1 METASLQ
8 YSVKI
13 NSLRKAVKR
22 KLATAAAR
30 AAAATTPKP
39 KPKPRGRIKQP
50 RRSAAKSTPVAAAA
64 ATTTKK
70 GESAKSSS
78 GRGSAEKLPYKRTA
92 RQMAKVR
99 FVKKEDYENEK
110 AALKWATK
118 EFAKEQKAAIVAGGA
133 YAKRSSKTIAA
144 EANAQYGT
152 AISSRNVTRLVKAGV
167 VGTSPPRPGR
177 PRSHPTALTDSVHA
191 QMQLRQLDGSGGM
204 TSTEIMGSL
213 QDAARTEKTLVK
225 IWDEFILRSR
235 RGQTAFSDVRYNFDL
250 LLSPLSSPDLSP
262 PSLSSTGS
270 RVKYPSPNS
279 KLGQVSTY
287 TLYLL
292 RLVWNTRWR
301 AEYAIH
307 SSQSAFTS
315 RY

>member
-1 METASLQ
+1 LLTPPTPLSLPTPNQVLHKGKSVETASLQ

-30 AAAATTPKP
+30 AAAATTP

-213 QDAARTEKTLVK
+213 QDAARTSGTPVGPKSGWL
-225 IWDEFILRSR
+225 
-235 RGQTAFSDVRYNFDL
+235 
-250 LLSPLSSPDLSP
+250 
-262 PSLSSTGS
+262 
-270 RVKYPSPNS
+270 
-279 KLGQVSTY
+279 
-287 TLYLL
+287 
-292 RLVWNTRWR
+292 
-301 AEYAIH
+301 AE
-307 SSQSAFTS
+307 
-315 RY
+315 RE

>member
-1 METASLQ
+1 MGRPTSRMMQLAVHAVRTAYLCERGAVKNDSALGGQTPAVCSHLPPPLSLPTPNQVLHKKKSLETASEQ
-8 YSVKI
+8 YSVKF
-13 NSLRKAVKR
+13 NSLRRAVKR

-39 KPKPRGRIKQP
+39 KPCGRMKQP
-50 RRSAAKSTPVAAAA
+50 CRSAAKSTPVAAAA

-177 PRSHPTALTDSVHA
+177 PRLHPTALTDSVHA

-204 TSTEIMGSL
+204 TSKEIMDSL
-213 QDAARTEKTLVK
+213 QDAARTSGTPVGPKSGWLAKREY
-225 IWDEFILRSR
+225 ER
-235 RGQTAFSDVRYNFDL
+235 R
-250 LLSPLSSPDLSP
+250 
-262 PSLSSTGS
+262 
-270 RVKYPSPNS
+270 
-279 KLGQVSTY
+279 
-287 TLYLL
+287 
-292 RLVWNTRWR
+292 
-301 AEYAIH
+301 
-307 SSQSAFTS
+307 
-315 RY
+315 